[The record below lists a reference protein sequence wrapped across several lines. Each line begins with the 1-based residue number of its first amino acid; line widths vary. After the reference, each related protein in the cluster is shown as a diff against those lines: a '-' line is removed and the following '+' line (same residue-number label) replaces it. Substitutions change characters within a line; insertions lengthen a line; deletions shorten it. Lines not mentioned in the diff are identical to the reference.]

1 MMKLLVINGPNLNML
16 GKRDADQ
23 YGTETLDQSSHR
35 MSEKAAELDVN
46 LKFFQSNHEG
56 DIIDFLQSNY
66 ENASGILIN
75 PGALT
80 HYGISLR
87 DCLSDVKLP
96 FIEIHLSDIHERE
109 EFRRHSL
116 ISDLS
121 FEQIKGHRGDGY
133 IMALER
139 LVIHLRKQLES

>member
-1 MMKLLVINGPNLNML
+1 MKLIIINGPNLNLL
-16 GKRDADQ
+16 GIREKKI
-23 YGTETLDQSSHR
+23 YGEVSFDSFYKDLL
-35 MSEKAAELDVN
+35 KKFNNIELEY
-46 LKFFQSNHEG
+46 FQSNHEG

>member
-1 MMKLLVINGPNLNML
+1 MKLLVINGPNLNML

-23 YGTETLDQSSHR
+23 YGTETLDQIYHR
-35 MSEKAAELDVN
+35 MSAKAAELDVN
-46 LKFFQSNHEG
+46 LEFFQSNHEG
-56 DIIDFLQSNY
+56 DIIDFIQANY
-66 ENASGILIN
+66 ENVSGILIN

-87 DCLSDVKLP
+87 DCLSDVKTP

-139 LVIHLRKQLES
+139 LVNHLRKQL

>member
-23 YGTETLDQSSHR
+23 YGTETLDQISHR
-35 MSEKAAELDVN
+35 MSAKAAELDVN
-46 LKFFQSNHEG
+46 LEFFQSNHEG
-56 DIIDFLQSNY
+56 DIIDFIQANY
-66 ENASGILIN
+66 ENVSGILIN

-87 DCLSDVKLP
+87 DCLSDVKTP

-139 LVIHLRKQLES
+139 LVSHLRKQL